1 MLETLW
7 RDCRYACRS
16 LIRSPGFTSIAGLT
30 LAFGIGANTAIFSV
44 VNAVLLRP
52 LGYRNPEQLV
62 ALTPTLTSQPNAFLQ
77 ISAPEYQDFK
87 RELKSFSSYAASWSI
102 DLNVAGNGASERLQG
117 ALTSDG
123 YFTTLEAKPMLG
135 RPFTPADA
143 GGRIGYVAI
152 ISYEFWQR
160 RFGGAASA
168 IGQQL
173 RMDDDPITVVG
184 VMPKGFRHPIEN
196 TGSRIDI
203 WVPIDINSPDPQFV
217 NGRGARVFDL
227 VARLNPGTTIVQA
240 QTDLDRVTAQIR
252 SQFPDIYRAGQG
264 WTVTAQPLAE
274 KVVGNVRSALMV
286 LLGAVGFVLLIS
298 CLNVANLTLARASA
312 KEREVAIRTA
322 LGGTPRQLARQM
334 LTESLLLAMLG
345 GILGLVVASVGTMA
359 LSRLTVLYL
368 PRAHEIGID
377 GVVLAFTGF
386 LVLLTGL
393 GFGLMPALGAARANL
408 QSTLKQTGRGSSAGG
423 KGLRLRA
430 ILVVAEVAFALV
442 LLAGAGLLIRSFTR
456 LVAVDPGFN
465 AGNLLTMQV
474 WLSVQNKPEEG
485 KYFTPAQKLSFY
497 DRVRDQIQQVP
508 GVRSMGFTSRLPLR
522 GQQSISFEVEGQPVD
537 PDQPRPNAERRIV
550 SASYFPT
557 MGIPIVQGQNFSEL
571 ADSNAPLQ
579 VVVNQTLAN
588 RYWPNQDPVGRRVK
602 LGQNF
607 ATIAGVAGDV
617 HDVGLERPVRETM
630 YLSYRVAV
638 PQQIAI
644 VVRTTSRPE
653 TLSQQLVAAVRSID
667 PEQPVFAISPM
678 TQVIDDST
686 AERRFSLLL
695 LSLFAAVALMLAGI
709 GIYGVISHATEQ
721 RRQEIG
727 IRRALGA
734 DAYNVFGL
742 ILKGGL
748 QLVAIGLVLGLA
760 GAWLLSQVL
769 TSQLFGVGNHDLVTF
784 MMVPAVLLGVSLL
797 ALYIPARRALK
808 VHPMTALRS
817 E

>member
-1 MLETLW
+1 
-7 RDCRYACRS
+7 
-16 LIRSPGFTSIAGLT
+16 
-30 LAFGIGANTAIFSV
+30 V
-44 VNAVLLRP
+44 
-52 LGYRNPEQLV
+52 
-62 ALTPTLTSQPNAFLQ
+62 
-77 ISAPEYQDFK
+77 
-87 RELKSFSSYAASWSI
+87 
-102 DLNVAGNGASERLQG
+102 
-117 ALTSDG
+117 
-123 YFTTLEAKPMLG
+123 
-135 RPFTPADA
+135 
-143 GGRIGYVAI
+143 
-152 ISYEFWQR
+152 
-160 RFGGAASA
+160 
-168 IGQQL
+168 
-173 RMDDDPITVVG
+173 
-184 VMPKGFRHPIEN
+184 
-196 TGSRIDI
+196 DI
-203 WVPIDINSPDPQFV
+203 WVPIDIESPDPQFV
-217 NGRGARVFDL
+217 NARNARVFDL
-227 VARLNPGTTIVQA
+227 VARLNPGTTQA
-240 QTDLDRVTAQIR
+240 QAQLDLDRVTAQMR

-264 WTVTAQPLAE
+264 WQVKAQPLAE
-274 KVVGNVRSALMV
+274 KVVGNVRSALLV

-334 LTESLLLAMLG
+334 LTESLMLALLG
-345 GILGLVVASVGTMA
+345 GALGLIVATVGTMA

-368 PRAHEIGID
+368 PRAREIGID
-377 GVVLAFTGF
+377 GAVLVFTGL

-393 GFGLMPALGAARANL
+393 AFGLLPALGAARANL
-408 QSTLKQTGRGSSAGG
+408 QTTLKETGRGSSASG

-430 ILVVAEVAFALV
+430 VLVVAEVAFALV
-442 LLAGAGLLIRSFTR
+442 LLAGAGLLIRSFTQ
-456 LVAVDPGFN
+456 LVAVQPGFDP
-465 AGNLLTMQV
+465 GNLLTMQV

-485 KYFTPAQKLSFY
+485 KYFTPVQKLAFY

-522 GQQSISFEVEGQPVD
+522 GQQGISFEVEGQPVD
-537 PDQPRPNAERRIV
+537 ADQPRPSAERRTV

-557 MGIPIVQGQNFSEL
+557 MGIPFVRGQNFSEL

-579 VVVNQTLAN
+579 VVINQTLAN
-588 RYWPNQDPVGRRVK
+588 RYWPNEDPVGRRVK

-607 ATIAGVAGDV
+607 ASIAGVVGDV

-630 YLSYRVAV
+630 YLSYRALV

-644 VVRTTSRPE
+644 VVRTSSRPE
-653 TLSQQLVAAVRSID
+653 ELSQQLVAAIRSVD
-667 PEQPVFAISPM
+667 PEQPVFAVSPM
-678 TQVIDDST
+678 TQVIDDAT

-695 LSLFAAVALMLAGI
+695 LSFFAGVALMLAGI

-748 QLVAIGLVLGLA
+748 QLVAIGLVIGLA

-769 TSQLFGVGNHDLVTF
+769 ASQLFGIGAHDPVTF
-784 MMVPAVLLGVSLL
+784 LLVPVVLLGISLL
-797 ALYIPARRALK
+797 ALYLPARRALQ

>member
-1 MLETLW
+1 MRETLW
-7 RDCRYACRS
+7 RDCRYAFRS
-16 LIRSPGFTSIAGLT
+16 LTRSPGFTVIAALT

-62 ALTPTLTSQPNAFLQ
+62 ALSPTLASQPNAFLQ
-77 ISAPEYQDFK
+77 VSAPEYQDFK
-87 RELKSFSSYAASWSI
+87 RELKSFSGFAASWSI

-135 RPFTPADA
+135 RPVTPADA
-143 GGRIGYVAI
+143 GGRIGYVAL

-160 RFGGAASA
+160 RFGGSPSA

-184 VMPKGFRHPIEN
+184 VMPRGFRHPVEN
-196 TGSRIDI
+196 TGSRVDI
-203 WVPIDINSPDPQFV
+203 WVPIDIDSPDPQFV
-217 NGRGARVFDL
+217 NARNARVFDV
-227 VARLNPGTTIVQA
+227 VARLNPGTTLVQA
-240 QTDLDRVTAQIR
+240 QADLDRVTALVR
-252 SQFPDIYRAGQG
+252 AQFPDVYRAGQG
-264 WTVTAQPLAE
+264 WQVKAQPLAE
-274 KVVGNVRSALMV
+274 KVVGNVRPALLV

-312 KEREVAIRTA
+312 REREVAIRTA
-322 LGGTPRQLARQM
+322 LGGTPRQLAGQM
-334 LTESLLLAMLG
+334 LTESLMLAMLG
-345 GILGLVVASVGTMA
+345 GVLGLIVATVGTMA

-377 GVVLAFTGF
+377 GTVLLFTAG
-386 LVLLTGL
+386 LVLVTGL
-393 GFGLMPALGAARANL
+393 GFGLTPALGAARANL
-408 QSTLKQTGRGSSAGG
+408 QTTLKETGRGSSAGG

-430 ILVVAEVAFALV
+430 VLVVAEVAFALV
-442 LLAGAGLLIRSFTR
+442 LLAGATLLIRSFTR
-456 LVAVDPGFN
+456 LVAVEPGFDP
-465 AGNLLTMQV
+465 GNLLTMQV

-485 KYFTPAQKLSFY
+485 KYFTPAQKLAFY
-497 DRVRDQIQQVP
+497 DRVRDQIRQVP
-508 GVRSMGFTSRLPLR
+508 GVVSMGFTSRLPLR
-522 GQQSISFEVEGQPVD
+522 GQQGISFDVEGQPVD
-537 PDQPRPNAERRIV
+537 PDQPRPSAERRTV

-557 MGIPIVQGQNFSEL
+557 MGIPILQGQNFSEL
-571 ADSNAPLQ
+571 ADSGAPLQ
-579 VVVNQTLAN
+579 VMINQTLAK
-588 RYWPNQDPVGRRVK
+588 RYWPDEDPIGRRVK

-607 ATIAGVAGDV
+607 ATIAGVVGDV

-630 YLSYRVAV
+630 YLPYRVAV

-644 VVRTTSRPE
+644 VVRTASRPE
-653 TLSQQLVAAVRSID
+653 ELSRQLVAAIRSVD

-678 TQVIDDST
+678 TQVIDDAT
-686 AERRFSLLL
+686 AARRFTLLL
-695 LSLFAAVALMLAGI
+695 LSLFAGVALMLAGI

-734 DAYNVFGL
+734 DAFNVFGL
-742 ILKGGL
+742 ILKAGL
-748 QLVAIGLVLGLA
+748 LLVGVGLVIGIA

-769 TSQLFGVGNHDLVTF
+769 ASQLFGVGAHDPVTF
-784 MMVPAVLLGVSLL
+784 LLVPAVLLGVSLL
-797 ALYIPARRALK
+797 ALYLPARRALQ